1 MRRVATE
8 REAEMTL
15 DETPDLYWDP
25 YDADINMDPYPLFR
39 RLRDDAPLYYNERYD
54 FFALSRADDVERALV
69 DHERLSSARSNIL
82 ELIRSDMELPPG
94 FFIFEDP
101 PRHTMHRGVLSRV
114 FTPKKMAA
122 LEPDVRA
129 LCTRCLDPLIGSG
142 GFDFVHDFGGPI
154 SAGVIGMMLGIPERD
169 QMAVRAQVE
178 EHIKTESG
186 KGIEADGSTFDPAMY
201 ADYIDWRAEH
211 PSDDLM
217 TALLNVEFD
226 DEQGTTRRLRRE
238 EVLNATMLL
247 AGAGNETTAKLIGW
261 TGRLLADHPDQRRAI
276 AEDPSL
282 VPDAVEEILRFEPP
296 GFQFARSVIEDI
308 EFSGGTVPAGN
319 VVVCSLGAAN
329 RDPRR
334 FPDGDRFDIGRRP
347 TGILTFSFGIH
358 FCLGAALARLQGRV
372 ALEEVLE
379 RFPEWTVDEAGAV
392 LVPSSTTR
400 GYDTLPVH
408 V

>member
-1 MRRVATE
+1 
-8 REAEMTL
+8 MTV
-15 DETPDLYWDP
+15 DETTALSWDP
-25 YDADINMDPYPLFR
+25 YDTDLNMDPYAVFE
-39 RLRDDAPLYYNERYD
+39 RLRDEAPLYYNEQYD
-54 FFALSRADDVERALV
+54 FYALTRADDVERALV
-69 DHERLSSARSNIL
+69 DHERLSSGQSNIL
-82 ELIRSDMELPPG
+82 ELIRSGMELPPG

-101 PRHTMHRGVLSRV
+101 PQHTIHRGVLSRV

-122 LEPDVRA
+122 LEPEVRDICA
-129 LCTRCLDPLIGSG
+129 CYLDPLVGSD
-142 GFDFVHDFGGPI
+142 GFDFVQDFGGPV
-154 SAGVIGMMLGIPERD
+154 SGQVIGKMLGIPERD
-169 QMAVRAQVE
+169 QLAVRARVE
-178 EHIKTESG
+178 ENIKTESG
-186 KGIEADGSTFDPAMY
+186 KGIDADESVFDPAIY
-201 ADYIDWRAEH
+201 VDYIDWRADH

-217 TALLNVEFD
+217 TALINAEFE
-226 DEQGTTRRLRRE
+226 DEEGTTRRLRRD

-261 TGRLLADHPDQRRAI
+261 TGKLLGDHPDQRRKLV
-276 AEDPSL
+276 EDPGL

-296 GFQFARSVIEDI
+296 GFQFARLVVADV
-308 EFSGGTVPAGN
+308 EFSGGKVSPGD

-334 FPDGDRFDIGRRP
+334 FPDAARFDVERRP

-372 ALEEVLE
+372 ALEEVLK
-379 RFPEWTVDEAGAV
+379 RFPDWAVDEARAV

-400 GYDTLPVH
+400 GYDTLPVE